1 MVVGG
6 RRIRTGFMAQ
16 KLFGEVAF
24 EMGFVSTDQL
34 YKALTIQAKDEVEK
48 KPYRSLG
55 QILIDL
61 GHMNE
66 KQVLEVLQVLHGPK
80 ASKRIAKRSPKRS

>member
-1 MVVGG
+1 
-6 RRIRTGFMAQ
+6 MAQ
-16 KLFGEVAF
+16 KMFGEVAF
-24 EMGFVSTDQL
+24 EMGFVTTDQL
-34 YKALTIQAKDEVEK
+34 YRALTLQAKDEVEK

-66 KQVLEVLQVLHGPK
+66 KQVLEVLKVLHGPK
-80 ASKRIAKRSPKRS
+80 KNASQAKRKPGK

>member
-1 MVVGG
+1 
-6 RRIRTGFMAQ
+6 MAQ

-24 EMGFVSTDQL
+24 EMGFVSTDEL
-34 YKALTIQAKDEVEK
+34 YTALTIQAKAEAEK

-61 GHMNE
+61 GHMDE
-66 KQVLEVLQVLHGPK
+66 KQVLEVLKVLHGPK
-80 ASKRIAKRSPKRS
+80 QKSQVKRKVKR

>member
-1 MVVGG
+1 MGG
-6 RRIRTGFMAQ
+6 PMAQ

-24 EMGFVSTDQL
+24 EMGYVTTDHL
-34 YKALTIQAKDEVEK
+34 YRALTIQAKDEVEK
-48 KPYRSLG
+48 KPSRSLG

-66 KQVLEVLQVLHGPK
+66 KQVLEVLKVLHGPK
-80 ASKRIAKRSPKRS
+80 AKASQARRKTVR

>member
-1 MVVGG
+1 
-6 RRIRTGFMAQ
+6 MAQ
-16 KLFGEVAF
+16 KMFGEVAF
-24 EMGFVSTDQL
+24 EMGLVTTDEL
-34 YKALTIQAKDEVEK
+34 YKALTIQAKEEVEK

-66 KQVLEVLQVLHGPK
+66 KQVLEVLKILHGPK
-80 ASKRIAKRSPKRS
+80 TKKTRSFRQIPPR